1 MYALALLA
9 YVAIN
14 PTAADHTITLT
25 GRDLTIEQIVEVARY
40 GAKVQL
46 SPEAQQREA
55 DNYGLLLEA
64 TTEGVPVYWF
74 NRGTGAQRETVLFEG
89 DATSPANKP
98 KLEAQQLE
106 RFRLGALVGFGPEV
120 DAEEIVRATMVVRAN
135 AMTYNAPSP
144 PVARMLL
151 ELINKRITPV
161 VQSRGTVGEGDLAQ
175 LGNIAG
181 VMVGAGEAYYQGV
194 RMPAAKAL
202 AQAGLKPIQP
212 FAADENALMS
222 SNAYAT
228 GQAALVV
235 YDARRALEWADLI
248 YAMDLDGMNSSVTP
262 LSLVV
267 QCDRPG
273 KWLNW
278 DAGRI
283 LDMLKGSYLFD
294 GDTRIIQDPES
305 LRASSIRAGSAW
317 EEWAALRDAVL
328 FQANTS
334 DHNPAV
340 HVGMGPEDSWE
351 LATPQLMKF
360 YVKGG
365 PQSHGQHGYIVSNA
379 NWDPYPMANK
389 LENFV
394 IALGN
399 LDVAVML
406 RIDRFTSPFFT
417 VVEASQVLPDIPH
430 DSDGYTPPDL
440 QQEIQSLSNPV
451 APAGS
456 AIESTVEDLQAQTRI
471 KVLHA
476 RQAVSTTLD
485 LLGHD
490 LLQAGFWIDVR
501 KKQDASRDLGKAPT
515 AAWTALRKIVPLKT
529 AEQRIRASQSDE
541 VLAAAFVHSTDP
553 ETFYSSPPPPRSNDP
568 VAVTRCR

>member
-1 MYALALLA
+1 
-9 YVAIN
+9 
-14 PTAADHTITLT
+14 
-25 GRDLTIEQIVEVARY
+25 
-40 GAKVQL
+40 
-46 SPEAQQREA
+46 
-55 DNYGLLLEA
+55 
-64 TTEGVPVYWF
+64 
-74 NRGTGAQRETVLFEG
+74 
-89 DATSPANKP
+89 
-98 KLEAQQLE
+98 
-106 RFRLGALVGFGPEV
+106 
-120 DAEEIVRATMVVRAN
+120 
-135 AMTYNAPSP
+135 
-144 PVARMLL
+144 
-151 ELINKRITPV
+151 
-161 VQSRGTVGEGDLAQ
+161 
-175 LGNIAG
+175 
-181 VMVGAGEAYYQGV
+181 MVGVGEAYYQGV
-194 RMPAAKAL
+194 RMPAAQAL
-202 AQAGLKPIQP
+202 AKAGLKPIQP

-222 SNAYAT
+222 SNAFAT

-248 YAMDLDGMNSSVTP
+248 YAMDLEGMNSSVTP

-283 LDMLKGSYLFD
+283 LDMLRGSYLFD

-340 HVGMGPEDSWE
+340 HVGLGPGDSWE
-351 LATPQLMKF
+351 LATPQLLKF
-360 YVKGG
+360 FVKGG

-399 LDVAVML
+399 LDIAVML

-440 QQEIQSLSNPV
+440 QQEIQSLINPV

-471 KVLHA
+471 KVQHA

-490 LLQAGFWIDVR
+490 ILQAGFWMDVR
-501 KKQDASRDLGKAPT
+501 KKQDAGRDLGKAPT
-515 AAWTALRKIVPLKT
+515 AAWTALRKVVPLKT
-529 AEQRIRASQSDE
+529 AEQRIHASQSDE
-541 VLAAAFVHSTDP
+541 TLAAAFVHSTDP
-553 ETFYSSPPPPRSNDP
+553 GLFYPSAPPPGADEPTATP
-568 VAVTRCR
+568 LCR